1 MMIWKCKNYSSLSTD
16 ELYQILRI
24 RQEVFVIE
32 QDCNYLDADNL
43 DQDSAHLLC
52 YKQDVLISYMRIY
65 FNADNVNEIS
75 FGRILVKQQFRGMG
89 IGKEL
94 IQRGIDLNS
103 NSFKK
108 RIVSMSAQ
116 VYLIKF
122 YESLGFQSVGE
133 QYLEDEIPHIKMIRH
148 GNGQDML

>member
-1 MMIWKCKNYSSLSTD
+1 MMIWKCKNYSALSTD

-43 DQDSAHLLC
+43 DKESEHLLC
-52 YKQDVLISYMRIY
+52 YKQDVLIAYMRIY
-65 FNADNVNEIS
+65 LNADNVNEIS

-94 IQRGIDLNS
+94 VQRGIDVNS

-122 YESLGFQSVGE
+122 YEVLGFQSVGE
-133 QYLEDEIPHIKMIRH
+133 QYLEDEIPHVKMIRRGH
-148 GNGQDML
+148 G